1 MDRLFFMNR
10 IPPVSGIVVL
20 SIGGSLVVP
29 KQGIDAGFLRELRRF
44 VLRQIRRGRR
54 LILVVGGGH
63 TARAYQQAAV
73 RIVKLPPDDMDW
85 IGIHAT
91 RLNGQLLRNILRD
104 VAQHVVLKD
113 PTRPVTWNRPVL
125 IAAGWKPGWSTDYA
139 AVRLAHRFASKLVLN
154 LSNIDAVYDRDPYR
168 HEDAKKLEAISWSEF
183 RKLVGSS
190 WEPGTNAPFDPIAS
204 KRAAAW
210 KMTVVV
216 AGKRLAN
223 IEKVLD
229 GSPFRGTVI
238 SE

>member
-1 MDRLFFMNR
+1 M
-10 IPPVSGIVVL
+10 
-20 SIGGSLVVP
+20 VP
-29 KQGIDAGFLRELRRF
+29 KQGIDARFLRELRRF
-44 VLRQIRRGRR
+44 VLRQIQRRRR

-63 TARAYQQAAV
+63 TARAYQQAAA
-73 RIVKLPPDDMDW
+73 RIAKLTPDDMDW

-104 VAQHVVLKD
+104 VAQHVVVKN
-113 PTRPVTWNRPVL
+113 PTRPIAWNRPVL
-125 IAAGWKPGWSTDYA
+125 IAAGWKPGWSTDYV
-139 AVRLAHRFASKLVLN
+139 AVRLAHRFGSKLVLN
-154 LSNIDAVYDRDPYR
+154 LSNIDGVYDRDPYR
-168 HEDAKKLEAISWSEF
+168 HEDAKKLETISWSEF

-190 WEPGTNAPFDPIAS
+190 WEPGTNAPFDPIAT

-216 AGKRLAN
+216 ADKQLAN

-238 SE
+238 SG